1 MAPRPRNRRG
11 SHGTKGWVLLTGRS
25 GKYSQGVSGGW
36 EKVMSILSH
45 SPQSRSLRAHVSR
58 GTFAT
63 RPFPALP
70 CSRLWER
77 GGSPTA
83 LRLPQRSGRR
93 RRRRNLTALL
103 EFCFASSF
111 RDRTVLP
118 VATCFLLNVIYLFLE
133 RQGTFP
139 HF

>member
-11 SHGTKGWVLLTGRS
+11 THDTKGWVLLTGSS
-25 GKYSQGVSGGW
+25 GKYSEGVTSGW

-58 GTFAT
+58 ETFAT

-83 LRLPQRSGRR
+83 VRLPRRSGLR
-93 RRRRNLTALL
+93 RRRRNLMAPL

-118 VATCFLLNVIYLFLE
+118 VATCFLLKFIYFFLE
-133 RQGTFP
+133 R
-139 HF
+139 